1 MGSRHGATQGLA
13 LWASEAQKAQYPLT
27 ELGVQ
32 GLEFREYTLSHIGAL
47 VTFRVYYLIKG
58 C

>member
-1 MGSRHGATQGLA
+1 MRSRHGATQGLA

-32 GLEFREYTLSHIGAL
+32 GLEFREYTLSHIGN
-47 VTFRVYYLIKG
+47 
-58 C
+58 